1 MPSSGNAPN
10 AVRQQLTMKTCS
22 THLVVAVVA
31 LLGPAAA
38 WAGNGTMPRN
48 ARLLLAA
55 TDIVQNDATT
65 EADRMHERIRQRK
78 QTQVPPAE
86 APYGTG
92 YEARKHVPPEDLDAG
107 SRVER
112 AERVERPERVEAPER
127 VERPVRIDRVE
138 RVERVERPGVER
150 AGRGGR

>member
-1 MPSSGNAPN
+1 MAPSANAPN
-10 AVRQQLTMKTCS
+10 AVRQQPTMKTCS

-38 WAGNGTMPRN
+38 WAGNGGMPAN

-55 TDIVQNDATT
+55 TDVVQNDAAT
-65 EADRMHERIRQRK
+65 EAERMHQRIRQRQ
-78 QTQVPPAE
+78 QTPVPPAQ
-86 APYGTG
+86 APYGIG
-92 YEARKHVPPEDLDAG
+92 YEARKGMPTEDVEAE
-107 SRVER
+107 SRVQP
-112 AERVERPERVEAPER
+112 AERIERPERVEAPER
-127 VERPVRIDRVE
+127 AERPVRIE